1 MEERQR
7 STTTWTAL
15 GRAALFGAA
24 GTVLVLGACAG
35 GGTSGFSVTEV
46 ATAPLGAVIPGTSA
60 TEANEFQGGL
70 VSFTKTEGAD
80 DGLGPVFN
88 ASSCAK
94 CHSAGAVGGAGD
106 DLSVAIVHRIG
117 GYKGGV
123 YSDLPE
129 LGGPVIQSHSLRDL
143 DPTFPVAAETVPAG
157 AQFVSARLTTP
168 LFGAGLIEAIPA
180 DQILSRSG
188 KDQGMGIRGHAN
200 MVTNLI
206 NGQTE
211 VGRFGWKAQLS
222 DLTVFAGDAYLNE
235 MGVTNDVFGTEN
247 LPQGQPIPASV
258 DLGAQPND
266 TDHDLTGLASF
277 MRMLAPPDT
286 STAVFREAL
295 GAEKFQSTGC
305 AKCHVPAMVSGPSST
320 PALAY
325 KTVRLYSDLLVHD
338 MGTKL
343 RDGIVQGQ
351 AMGGE
356 FRTAPLWGLSKR
368 RFFLHNGSASTVEDA
383 VSAHG
388 GEAQQ
393 VRDAFFALPNS
404 DRDALVRFVKAL

>member
-1 MEERQR
+1 MEAHR
-7 STTTWTAL
+7 SKTSWDAVAK
-15 GRAALFGAA
+15 AALFAASGA
-24 GTVLVLGACAG
+24 VLVLGACAG

-46 ATAPLGAVIPGTSA
+46 AAAPLGSAVPGTSGA
-60 TEANEFQGGL
+60 ETTEFQSGL
-70 VSFTKTEGAD
+70 TSFTKVEGAA

-88 ASSCAK
+88 ATSCAK

-106 DLSVAIVHRIG
+106 DLSVSIVHRIG

-129 LGGPVIQSHSLRDL
+129 LGGPVIQSHSLQDF
-143 DPTFPVAAETVPAG
+143 DPAFPIAAETVPAG
-157 AQFVSARLTTP
+157 AQFVTTRLTTP

-188 KDQGMGIRGHAN
+188 KDQGMGVKGHAN
-200 MVTNLI
+200 MVTNPL

-222 DLTVFAGDAYLNE
+222 NLTVFAGDAYLNE

-247 LPQGQPIPASV
+247 LPQGQPFPSGV
-258 DLGAQPND
+258 NLGAQPND
-266 TDHDLTGLASF
+266 TDHDLTGLANF

-286 STAVFREAL
+286 SKARFQEAL
-295 GAEKFQSTGC
+295 GADKFQTTGC
-305 AKCHVPAMVSGPSST
+305 VKCHVPAMVSGPSST
-320 PALAY
+320 AALAY

-393 VRDAFFALPNS
+393 VRDAFFALPNA